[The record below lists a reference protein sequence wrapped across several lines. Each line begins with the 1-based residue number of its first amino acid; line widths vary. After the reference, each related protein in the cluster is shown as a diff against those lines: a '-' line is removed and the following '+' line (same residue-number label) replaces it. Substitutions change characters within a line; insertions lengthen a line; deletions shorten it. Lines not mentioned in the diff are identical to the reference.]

1 MHTTDT
7 DNRIV
12 VKTIGSKSSVLVI
25 TQLRTAGANLCQPQ
39 GRVTSSVL
47 PLNSYSTT
55 HTRQLFVVM
64 KYIHFMKLVTTLANH
79 SSIFT
84 HDKTAAVGYGSPKAA
99 SISTRCC
106 WTAYRHT
113 GNSLTFT
120 IAFSSQLRTYVYT
133 YTLVPR
139 PNSPRLPALGTS
151 SGIVDRTRRHSGS
164 SP

>member
-64 KYIHFMKLVTTLANH
+64 KYIHFMKLV
-79 SSIFT
+79 T